1 MNATADQPIV
11 AGWWDPLIRSVKRC
25 GCLPRTS
32 LCSPLPGKPLIVPCA
47 RLLSP
52 LRPPVSLTALRLSR
66 SPRFWTFAAVAVAS
80 SIWWTGKGTGL
91 RNARG
96 SPVLSSSTLPSSLP
110 SSVPTRIG
118 VRDRL
123 EAVVDGGVLS
133 WCLPVS
139 SPFQP
144 CSAPDSSCDQST
156 HQLTCFLRRPNSKS
170 LRQFVNPDGFVMPRL
185 SPGTYTTLS
194 CSYLPDADALRPQHA
209 LVPATLVLQPRHSQ
223 ELQQHPSKT
232 FSHTTL
238 KISSSAAA
246 APLSA
251 KATARSGFSTTL
263 KATPSSLDL
272 ATLLQAFAIFSD
284 IKLHLSTYLSPR
296 TGFQHLGPSRVLTMT
311 RIL

>member
-1 MNATADQPIV
+1 MNETADQPIV
-11 AGWWDPLIRSVKRC
+11 AGWWDPLSGSVKRC

-32 LCSPLPGKPLIVPCA
+32 LCSPLPGSWLPALLAPTLLKKSSTLPAFASSCRQPLRCTRHSTSHKLSPLSIVPCA
-47 RLLSP
+47 RLPSP

-66 SPRFWTFAAVAVAS
+66 SPRFWAFAAVAVAS

-194 CSYLPDADALRPQHA
+194 CSYLPDADTLRPQHA
-209 LVPATLVLQPRHSQ
+209 LVPATLVLQPCHSQ
-223 ELQQHPSKT
+223 ELQQHPSSRPSVT
-232 FSHTTL
+232 
-238 KISSSAAA
+238 
-246 APLSA
+246 PLS
-251 KATARSGFSTTL
+251 RSPV
-263 KATPSSLDL
+263 A
-272 ATLLQAFAIFSD
+272 LQ
-284 IKLHLSTYLSPR
+284 LHLCQQELQLARASPPRSKPRLLVST
-296 TGFQHLGPSRVLTMT
+296 
-311 RIL
+311 